1 MRHVYNF
8 CRFIAI
14 YCFNTFDLIHHLFKK
29 SKQIFK
35 LYVFK
40 LISQF
45 AVEQGIGSSG
55 FDFIYFFTHF
65 SLAFDDIAVK

>member
-1 MRHVYNF
+1 MYTIFVGLLLYIF
-8 CRFIAI
+8 
-14 YCFNTFDLIHHLFKK
+14 FNTFDLIHHLFKK

-45 AVEQGIGSSG
+45 AVEHGIGSSG
-55 FDFIYFFTHF
+55 FDFIYFFTYF